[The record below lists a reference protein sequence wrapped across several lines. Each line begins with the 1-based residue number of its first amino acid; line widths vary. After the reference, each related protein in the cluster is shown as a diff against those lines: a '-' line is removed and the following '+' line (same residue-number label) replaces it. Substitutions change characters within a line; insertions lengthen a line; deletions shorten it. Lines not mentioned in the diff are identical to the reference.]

1 MSTVTAG
8 AKGQLTYPSWDPPIV
23 LTPRPN
29 TAVVQKIASTS
40 HSWCRPQSCIT
51 TDPLSR
57 LTLLSLF
64 FLYSKQI
71 SPQSLPIKHPKQL
84 YLFTAS
90 SLTGTSKSNTN
101 NMSDNNTNYAQP
113 NTSSNNDTN
122 NGQPSANG
130 GQEKP
135 HPSSVLRNVYMSEEP
150 EQVAPV
156 GPDDVN
162 RSGNDS
168 AYESMDA
175 ADVNVPPEQQ

>member
-1 MSTVTAG
+1 MKLQQAAPHHEHCDGRS
-8 AKGQLTYPSWDPPIV
+8 QLTYPSWDPPIV

-135 HPSSVLRNVYMSEEP
+135 HPSSVLPMYTCQKSPSRLPRLDRTTSTAVGMT
-150 EQVAPV
+150 APT
-156 GPDDVN
+156 DQW
-162 RSGNDS
+162 
-168 AYESMDA
+168 M
-175 ADVNVPPEQQ
+175 QQM

>member
-1 MSTVTAG
+1 
-8 AKGQLTYPSWDPPIV
+8 
-23 LTPRPN
+23 
-29 TAVVQKIASTS
+29 
-40 HSWCRPQSCIT
+40 
-51 TDPLSR
+51 
-57 LTLLSLF
+57 
-64 FLYSKQI
+64 
-71 SPQSLPIKHPKQL
+71 
-84 YLFTAS
+84 
-90 SLTGTSKSNTN
+90 
-101 NMSDNNTNYAQP
+101 MSDNNTNYAQR

-168 AYESMDA
+168 AYGSMDA